1 VSDVTAEEVERERER
16 AQSVLD
22 VLDYMPCHVEGQRA
36 APWADGHWKACGAIA
51 TALAVRAREA
61 RREALER
68 AEKIAYDA
76 AEKAED
82 AQGYY
87 GPAAAEADAI
97 ADAIRALLGS
107 ET

>member
-1 VSDVTAEEVERERER
+1 VSDVTAEEVR
-16 AQSVLD
+16 AE
-22 VLDYMPCHVEGQRA
+22 MQRA
-36 APWADGHWKACGAIA
+36 KELLLYLSLDIIEPDCTIIA
-51 TALAVRAREA
+51 TTLAVRAREA

-76 AEKAED
+76 AQKAED

-97 ADAIRALLGS
+97 ADAIRALLGP

>member
-1 VSDVTAEEVERERER
+1 VSDVTAEEVERERPR
-16 AQSVLD
+16 AHLLSRACQ
-22 VLDYMPCHVEGQRA
+22 DYWTIARGVHLQNCTT
-36 APWADGHWKACGAIA
+36 IA

-76 AEKAED
+76 AQKAED

-97 ADAIRALLGS
+97 ADAIRALMGPES
-107 ET
+107 